1 MPGGAH
7 NGGGGRGADEAA
19 LVRGSVHASV
29 RVAVVIP
36 MYREAARI
44 GPTIADVARTAAS
57 PEAHGLAGVRIVGVY
72 LVDDG
77 STDSTAAAARRA
89 ISAVPHGDLFEIV
102 PHGVNRGKGAAV
114 RTGLAAALGMAG
126 APGGGV
132 DPPGCAPDW
141 VLMMDADNS
150 ARPGELRK
158 LLGATDARGDG
169 DGSAGAVDF
178 VLGSRRTADAD
189 VEAALSR
196 RAAGLVYVTML
207 GAMGLGLARDTQCGF
222 KLYSARAARVMLE
235 YSTEDRF
242 AFDVEH
248 VLLCKRAGLRTAEV
262 GIAWRHVDG
271 GTVRPVRDGAA
282 MLRAAR
288 RIVRRHRS
296 TEIDVAEV
304 RAPDVRAP
312 EAGECEVVVRDHG
325 HARLLGDAEARGV

>member
-19 LVRGSVHASV
+19 SVRGSV

-77 STDSTAAAARRA
+77 STDGTAAAARRA
-89 ISAVPHGDLFEIV
+89 IAAVPRGEIFEIV

-150 ARPGELRK
+150 ARPGELRT
-158 LLGATDARGDG
+158 LLGAADARGGG
-169 DGSAGAVDF
+169 DGAAGGVDF

-271 GTVRPVRDGAA
+271 GTVRPVRDGVA

-288 RIVRRHRS
+288 RIARRHRS
-296 TEIDVAEV
+296 TEIDVAKM

-312 EAGECEVVVRDHG
+312 EAGGCEVVVRENR
-325 HARLLGDAEARGV
+325 HAELVGDAGGRGARGA